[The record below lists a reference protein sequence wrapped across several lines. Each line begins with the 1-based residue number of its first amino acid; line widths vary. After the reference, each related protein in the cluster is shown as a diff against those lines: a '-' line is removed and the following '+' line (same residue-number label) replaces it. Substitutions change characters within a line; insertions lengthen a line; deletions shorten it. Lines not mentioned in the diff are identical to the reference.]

1 MVPNTDAL
9 KTPHLMGVDKHAQK
23 VNPCLQPIKQRRAPE
38 MKVVDLQSDYK
49 VVDTRNVSLSIRIG
63 DAQIGS
69 SIVFLDD
76 KEIGRGD
83 VADLSLGKGSKIK
96 NKSVKVKSVVTDVN
110 DMTNKTSITYIFK
123 GGVLDQSFSSNAT
136 VDENGDSIIYRGIFS
151 IS

>member
-1 MVPNTDAL
+1 MDAL
-9 KTPHLMGVDKHAQK
+9 RILLLMGVNDHAQK
-23 VNPCLQPIKQRRAPE
+23 AGFFLQPKKQRRVSE
-38 MKVVDLQSDYK
+38 MKVIDLQSDYK

-69 SIVFLDD
+69 SIVFLED

-83 VADLSLGKGSKIK
+83 IADLSLGKGSKIK
-96 NKSVKVKSVVTDVN
+96 NKRVKFKSVVTDVN